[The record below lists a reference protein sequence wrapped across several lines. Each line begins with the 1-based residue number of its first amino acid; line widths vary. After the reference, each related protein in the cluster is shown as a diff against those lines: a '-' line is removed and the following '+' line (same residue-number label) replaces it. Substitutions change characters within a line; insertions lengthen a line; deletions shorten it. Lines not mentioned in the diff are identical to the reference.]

1 MKKERLLEIILG
13 SIGGIVFAFG
23 MCMCLIP
30 EWDLFKVGVV
40 TTIIGF
46 IVLLCIIPVHRK
58 ANPKKIIRKK
68 KTDWGLVLTW
78 TIGIIGSLIMGFGM
92 SKVMVGNPEKMD
104 IIVGMVTG
112 VIGLLVCVL
121 NYPVYSYIKSN
132 K

>member
-1 MKKERLLEIILG
+1 
-13 SIGGIVFAFG
+13 
-23 MCMCLIP
+23 
-30 EWDLFKVGVV
+30 
-40 TTIIGF
+40 
-46 IVLLCIIPVHRK
+46 
-58 ANPKKIIRKK
+58 
-68 KTDWGLVLTW
+68 
-78 TIGIIGSLIMGFGM
+78 MGFGM